1 MIFAIFLTAHCLFY
15 FLKVELIMF
24 RFSPEL
30 KQLRYE
36 EIFRLSVTVTDKQA
50 FTFLY
55 FTVYGNSVMTCI
67 KNVRY
72 HCGGWS
78 EEVNSC
84 ILILSYMVYL

>member
-1 MIFAIFLTAHCLFY
+1 
-15 FLKVELIMF
+15 MF

-50 FTFLY
+50 LTFLY

-67 KNVRY
+67 KNVVGFY
-72 HCGGWS
+72 TS
-78 EEVNSC
+78 ENYNLISMNYKMYYFLQIAAEIQANPYIFLTVHRVN
-84 ILILSYMVYL
+84 